1 MLYTV
6 SSRTARARQ
15 KPFLEHPHKRKK
27 RSIQSDIHKWLTIDA
42 YTCMYTIPTGEKD
55 GRILKETEE
64 GYMKRFRG
72 RKGKGEML

>member
-1 MLYTV
+1 
-6 SSRTARARQ
+6 
-15 KPFLEHPHKRKK
+15 
-27 RSIQSDIHKWLTIDA
+27 
-42 YTCMYTIPTGEKD
+42 MYTITTGEKD